1 MGLTRLV
8 VLLLPV
14 LGSAAA
20 AQQDADA
27 VLRGEYVFH
36 AGACDSCHTD
46 HPDHG
51 AFLAGGRRMET
62 QFGTFYVPNITP
74 DEETGIGAWSAEDF
88 RRAMIEGETPAGSH
102 YYPVFPYRWYTGM
115 SEQDLA
121 DLWVY
126 LQSVPPVYN
135 RVRPHEIPFPFNL
148 RFLLLGWKLINFD
161 QGETVFD
168 PERSEAWNR
177 GAYLVNHLGHCG
189 ACHTP
194 KMLMGAVF
202 RSDEFLAGSEVIPGP
217 YPAPN
222 ITPHDVTGIGQWTV
236 EDVVRALKRSIA
248 PDGVPIRGPMAEYV
262 NTGSSYLSEQDLE
275 AAAIY
280 LLSLPPEQGPVGETE
295 ERLDRRLLPEGEA
308 QSDTAGTSGGGG
320 MGSSGMGLLRAAGGG
335 RIRAKWSASARISS
349 SSSRSAISAMTSSGS
364 LRRMPAFHSS
374 SCRSV

>member
-14 LGSAAA
+14 LGAAAA

-102 YYPVFPYRWYTGM
+102 YYPVFPYRWYTGI

-222 ITPHDVTGIGQWTV
+222 ITPHDVTGIGEWTV
-236 EDVVRALKRSIA
+236 EDVARALKRSIT

-262 NTGSSYLSEQDLE
+262 NSGSSYLSEEDLE

-280 LLSLPPEQGPVGETE
+280 LLSLPPEQGPVGDTE
-295 ERLDRRLLPEGEA
+295 ERLDRRLLPEREP
-308 QSDTAGTSGGGG
+308 QSDTAGASGGGG
-320 MGSSGMGLLRAAGGG
+320 IGSSGMGLLRAAGGG
-335 RIRAKWSASARISS
+335 RTRAK
-349 SSSRSAISAMTSSGS
+349 
-364 LRRMPAFHSS
+364 
-374 SCRSV
+374 

>member
-262 NTGSSYLSEQDLE
+262 NSGSSYLSEQDLE

-335 RIRAKWSASARISS
+335 RIRAK
-349 SSSRSAISAMTSSGS
+349 
-364 LRRMPAFHSS
+364 
-374 SCRSV
+374 

>member
-335 RIRAKWSASARISS
+335 RIRAK
-349 SSSRSAISAMTSSGS
+349 
-364 LRRMPAFHSS
+364 
-374 SCRSV
+374 